1 MYIHFNRTTTL
12 RKLFN
17 LVSANELVQATSVK
31 MFLIYL
37 LGVLEAGSH
46 DHFAQKSEVQATLRK
61 RL

>member
-1 MYIHFNRTTTL
+1 MTATL

-17 LVSANELVQATSVK
+17 LVSDNELVRATSVK

-46 DHFAQKSEVQATLRK
+46 NHFTQKSEAQATLRK